1 MAAGVHSVAVAGT
14 GLSAA
19 AVHPASA
26 ASESNAGARRANIMD
41 FLSGKRLAEARLILP
56 DCKRLAIVRL
66 AVAAPKGRRGE
77 DMDAIDRQIVAMLRG
92 NARLPLKTIAA
103 TVGLARSSVRERLS
117 KLEAAGTIGG
127 YHARIVDQGGIAAI
141 LQLRLARTPSPDIV
155 AAVTGMAEVAR
166 CYSLS
171 GEIDLLVE
179 IEAVD
184 AAGLNAARDRIA
196 LIAGVE
202 DTTTALILKRDK
214 DR

>member
-1 MAAGVHSVAVAGT
+1 
-14 GLSAA
+14 
-19 AVHPASA
+19 
-26 ASESNAGARRANIMD
+26 
-41 FLSGKRLAEARLILP
+41 
-56 DCKRLAIVRL
+56 
-66 AVAAPKGRRGE
+66 
-77 DMDAIDRQIVAMLRG
+77 MDAIDRQIVAMLRD

-103 TVGLARSSVRERLS
+103 TVGLARSSVRERLT

-127 YHARIVDQGGIAAI
+127 YHARIVDEGAIAAI

-179 IEAVD
+179 SEAAD
-184 AAGLNAARDRIA
+184 GAQLHAARDRIA

-202 DTTTALILKRDK
+202 DVTTALILKRDK

>member
-1 MAAGVHSVAVAGT
+1 
-14 GLSAA
+14 
-19 AVHPASA
+19 
-26 ASESNAGARRANIMD
+26 
-41 FLSGKRLAEARLILP
+41 
-56 DCKRLAIVRL
+56 
-66 AVAAPKGRRGE
+66 
-77 DMDAIDRQIVAMLRG
+77 MDAIDRQIVAMLRG
-92 NARLPLKTIAA
+92 NARLPLKSLAA

-117 KLEAAGTIGG
+117 KLETAGTIAG
-127 YHARIVDQGGIAAI
+127 YHARIVDDAAIAAI

-179 IEAVD
+179 IEAAD

-196 LIAGVE
+196 LIAGIE

>member
-1 MAAGVHSVAVAGT
+1 
-14 GLSAA
+14 
-19 AVHPASA
+19 
-26 ASESNAGARRANIMD
+26 
-41 FLSGKRLAEARLILP
+41 
-56 DCKRLAIVRL
+56 
-66 AVAAPKGRRGE
+66 
-77 DMDAIDRQIVAMLRG
+77 MDAIDRQILAMLRS

-117 KLEAAGTIGG
+117 KLESAGTIGG
-127 YHARIVDQGGIAAI
+127 YHARVADEGAIGAI

-179 IEAVD
+179 IEASD
-184 AAGLNAARDRIA
+184 SATLNAARDRIA

>member
-1 MAAGVHSVAVAGT
+1 
-14 GLSAA
+14 
-19 AVHPASA
+19 
-26 ASESNAGARRANIMD
+26 
-41 FLSGKRLAEARLILP
+41 
-56 DCKRLAIVRL
+56 
-66 AVAAPKGRRGE
+66 
-77 DMDAIDRQIVAMLRG
+77 MDAIDRQIVAMLRG
-92 NARLPLKTIAA
+92 NARLPLKTVAA

-117 KLEAAGTIGG
+117 KLETAGTIGG
-127 YHARIVDQGGIAAI
+127 YHARVVDERGIAAI

-179 IEAVD
+179 LEAPD
-184 AAGLNAARDRIA
+184 AASLNAARDRIA

-202 DTTTALILKRDK
+202 DTTTALTLKRDK

>member
-1 MAAGVHSVAVAGT
+1 
-14 GLSAA
+14 
-19 AVHPASA
+19 
-26 ASESNAGARRANIMD
+26 
-41 FLSGKRLAEARLILP
+41 
-56 DCKRLAIVRL
+56 
-66 AVAAPKGRRGE
+66 
-77 DMDAIDRQIVAMLRG
+77 MDAIDRQILAMLRS

-117 KLEAAGTIGG
+117 KLEAQGTIGG
-127 YHARIVDQGGIAAI
+127 YHAHIVDDGRIGAI

-155 AAVTGMAEVAR
+155 AAVTAMPEVAR

-179 IEAVD
+179 LDARD
-184 AAGLNAARDRIA
+184 AARLNAARDRIA
-196 LIAGVE
+196 LIAGVD

>member
-1 MAAGVHSVAVAGT
+1 
-14 GLSAA
+14 
-19 AVHPASA
+19 
-26 ASESNAGARRANIMD
+26 
-41 FLSGKRLAEARLILP
+41 
-56 DCKRLAIVRL
+56 
-66 AVAAPKGRRGE
+66 
-77 DMDAIDRQIVAMLRG
+77 MDAIDRQIVAMLRG

-103 TVGLARSSVRERLS
+103 TVGLARSSVRERLT
-117 KLEAAGTIGG
+117 KLETAGTIGG
-127 YHARIVDQGGIAAI
+127 YHARIVDEGTIAAV

-184 AAGLNAARDRIA
+184 AAKLNSARDRIA

-202 DTTTALILKRDK
+202 DVTTALILKRDK